1 MNNLYINEDL
11 RLKTSIV
18 SLLVFDKQL
27 KLIYFVELY
36 IK

>member
-27 KLIYFVELY
+27 KLIYSVELY